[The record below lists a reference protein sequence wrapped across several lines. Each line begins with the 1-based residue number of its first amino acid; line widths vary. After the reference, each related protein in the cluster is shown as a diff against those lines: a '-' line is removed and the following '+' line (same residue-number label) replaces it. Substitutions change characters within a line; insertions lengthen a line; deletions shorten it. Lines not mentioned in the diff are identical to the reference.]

1 LIQVFRKLWWL
12 LDPKARLR
20 AAGVLAVFLVVAIF
34 EVVGVASIM
43 PFIAVLAN
51 PDLVE
56 TNLYLSTVF
65 DVLGFSSRD
74 SFVLFLG
81 FAFFAA
87 LAISLVAQAV
97 GVWASTRFSIN
108 RSYEWSTQMM
118 AGYLRQPYDWF
129 LSRNSSSLSTN
140 VLAEVDKAATK
151 VLLSALR
158 MIAQIFVLFA
168 LISFLLFVDPIV
180 TLLVAV
186 GFGSLYGFLTAFF
199 RSRINQ
205 LGIERYEANHTRYK
219 LVNETA
225 GGLKELKV
233 GGLEDT
239 AVRRFRAAAKVMAR
253 RLISIQLISEL
264 PPLAMQG
271 VFFGGMLLVLLY
283 LVANAGGFQQAAP
296 VAAIFGF
303 AGYRLLPAFRNIY
316 GLIANIRSGAA
327 SLDAVFRE
335 FQEFASANSA
345 TGAPAT
351 SGQSR
356 RSLRKSLILRD
367 VVYAYPGAA
376 QSALSG
382 VTIEVPARTIVGLVG
397 STGSGKTT
405 TVDIMLGLLRPQQGG
420 LFVDG
425 AELGDIDIPSW
436 QRTMGYVPQAIFLAD
451 DTIAANI
458 AFGVAPDDID
468 MMAVERAAQVANL
481 DHYIREKLAHGYQTH
496 VGERGV
502 RLSGGQRQRI
512 GIARALYHD
521 PDILILDEATSALD
535 NLTEQVV
542 MEAIQNLGR
551 QKTVVVIAH
560 RLSTVRN
567 CDRIYILEEGRV
579 SGQGSYE
586 ELLESNSHFRKMASA
601 G

>member
-1 LIQVFRKLWWL
+1 MIQVFRKLWWL

-56 TNLYLSTVF
+56 TNRYLSTVF

>member
-1 LIQVFRKLWWL
+1 MIQVFRKLWWL